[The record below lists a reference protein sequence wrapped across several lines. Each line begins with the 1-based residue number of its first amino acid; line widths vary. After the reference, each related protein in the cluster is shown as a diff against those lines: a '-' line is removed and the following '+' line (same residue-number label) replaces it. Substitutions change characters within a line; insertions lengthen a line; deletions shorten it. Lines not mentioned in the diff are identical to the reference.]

1 MKLEKLT
8 VHPENGRIYS
18 PTDLEELEN
27 SLSSFGQ
34 MEPLAI
40 TPSKKIIS
48 GHRRFVA
55 MRNLGWDECEIRV
68 IDPDNEII
76 ALIEHNRH
84 RQKTTSDI
92 LNEARCLE
100 SQLKDVVGRGRNA
113 SNQRS
118 GKKKGERVTMVMEL
132 SQRLGVGTSKLKQL
146 LSISNYE
153 PDLIDKIDSG
163 DLSVSAAYEI
173 VRNKHIKSKSTKSPD
188 NQFSSSFRR
197 FLKDQKPTL
206 DQLNKVL
213 REIYPYSLE
222 LTGIDQDRR
231 AQLID
236 HLERL
241 RKFDSRE
248 MMLVQKQDELE
259 HLDITTK
266 QLNNAKSLLPSME
279 ELDAFWSSND
289 CLENV
294 DVVQAKDGDMDIRLW
309 NTIRIC
315 IHSQE
320 HNDGPGR
327 GMSAFVGFKN
337 ENGFRLLG
345 IFSFHSDS
353 HTLQVRDDHIGWT
366 TQQRAVK
373 REHLVNMNVCCPSQ
387 PFGFNRLGGKFI
399 SLVAT
404 KLIPVWEKKYK
415 TRIIGITT
423 TSLHGSNSQYKGMR
437 WWKHLGTS
445 SGSVL
450 MKPLEEEWSFWRQW
464 LTTNYPDI
472 YEESTAA
479 TSPRQRMLSSIYR
492 ILDIPQKDYF
502 HNHRRGVFFCPLYT
516 NYREFLTDQ
525 IKIDKLDPV
534 KMDWSDWWARKST
547 ERYDKLKQDDRLQIE
562 PLFHESMNEG
572 DLENWL
578 ASRGAN

>member
-1 MKLEKLT
+1 MKLEKIT
-8 VHPENGRIYS
+8 VHPENERIYS
-18 PTDLEELEN
+18 PTDLEELEI
-27 SLSSFGQ
+27 SLSSYGQ

-40 TPSKKIIS
+40 NPSHKIIS

-55 MRNLGWDECEIRV
+55 MRNLGWKECEVRV

-153 PDLIDKIDSG
+153 PSLIDKIDSG
-163 DLSVSAAYEI
+163 EMSVSAAYEL
-173 VRNKHIKSKSTKSPD
+173 VRTKHIKSKNTKSPD
-188 NQFSSSFRR
+188 SQFSFSFRR

-213 REIYPYSLE
+213 RETYPYSLE

-241 RKFDSRE
+241 RKLDSRE

-259 HLDITTK
+259 HLEMSQK
-266 QLNNAKSLLPSME
+266 QLSGAKSLLPTLD
-279 ELDAFWSSND
+279 ELETFWDSDNPFEKISV
-289 CLENV
+289 L
-294 DVVQAKDGDMDIRLW
+294 QANGGDLDKRLW

-320 HNDGPGR
+320 HSEGPGR
-327 GMSAFVGFKN
+327 SMSAFVGFKN
-337 ENGFRLLG
+337 KNGFRLLG

-387 PFGFNRLGGKFI
+387 PFGHNRLGGKFI

-404 KLIPVWEKKYK
+404 KLIPIWEKKYK
-415 TRIIGITT
+415 TKIIGITT
-423 TSLHGSNSQYKGMR
+423 TSLHGSHSQYRGMR

-450 MKPLEEEWSFWRQW
+450 MKPLEDEWSFWRQW
-464 LTTNYPDI
+464 LSTNYPDL
-472 YEESTAA
+472 YEQSTTAS
-479 TSPRQRMLSSIYR
+479 SPKQRMLSTIYR
-492 ILDIPQKDYF
+492 ILDISQKDYY

-516 NYREFLTDQ
+516 NYREFLTDK
-525 IKIDKLDPV
+525 IKLGKLEPV
-534 KMDWSDWWARKST
+534 EMDWSDWWTKKSSQ
-547 ERYDKLKQDDRLQIE
+547 RYDKLKQEQRLQQE
-562 PLFHESMNEG
+562 PLFHESMNES
-572 DLENWL
+572 DLQNWL
-578 ASRGAN
+578 ASRGAT